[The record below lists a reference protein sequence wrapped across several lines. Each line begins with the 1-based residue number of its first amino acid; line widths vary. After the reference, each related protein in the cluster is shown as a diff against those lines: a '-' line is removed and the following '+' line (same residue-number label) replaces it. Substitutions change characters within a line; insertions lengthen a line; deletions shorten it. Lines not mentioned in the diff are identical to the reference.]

1 MKRPLFLPV
10 TLTLLASL
18 ATGMAH
24 SGEVKIGHVGPFSGL
39 LKDRTEEDNKLI
51 RAYFEDVNKKGGV
64 NGNKISIVQRD
75 DGYNAAKFAD
85 MAKEL
90 IEKEKPVA
98 FIGAAGCGGITEAT
112 KQKIFESAGVP
123 LIAPICG
130 SPSARQTP
138 FIFHIRASWPE
149 EMQKLVQQMQAL
161 GRQRIGVLYQ
171 NDPDGRLGLGLARS
185 YLKQSGMEV
194 VATGGFEK
202 NTVKVE
208 SAVKTIADQ
217 NPDTVMLLGPDDAVA
232 EFAKQYRKAGN
243 GAQFYTISVVGAED
257 LVKAAGID
265 AVRGTGISQV
275 MPFINSGT
283 IPLTKEFR
291 ALCKKANVAPNY
303 IAYEYFVGAKLV
315 HEGLKR
321 AGKDVDGTKLIAAI
335 ESITDF
341 NMGGYRLNF
350 GTGNRVGSKFIEIT
364 LIGPTG
370 ELIK

>member
-1 MKRPLFLPV
+1 MKCPPTLPIALCLMATLFIGG
-10 TLTLLASL
+10 AQ
-18 ATGMAH
+18 AA
-24 SGEVKIGHVGPFSGL
+24 EIKIGHVGPFSGL

-51 RAYFEDVNKKGGV
+51 RAYFDDVNKKGGV

-75 DGYNAAKFAD
+75 DGYNPAKFAE
-85 MAKEL
+85 MAKDI
-90 IEKEKPVA
+90 IEKDKPVA
-98 FIGAAGCGGITEAT
+98 FVGAAGCGGITEAT
-112 KQKIFESAGVP
+112 RQKIFESAGIP
-123 LIAPICG
+123 LVAPICG

-138 FIFHIRASWPE
+138 YIFHIRASWPE

-161 GRQRIGVLYQ
+161 GRQRIGVFYQ
-171 NDPDGRLGLGLARS
+171 NDPDGRLGLGLARG
-185 YLKQSGMEV
+185 YLKQAGMEV

-202 NTVKVE
+202 NTIRVE
-208 SAVKTIADQ
+208 GAVKTIADQ

-243 GAQFYTISVVGAED
+243 AAQFYTISVVGAED

-291 ALCKKANVAPNY
+291 ALCKKAGVAPNY

-315 HEGLKR
+315 HEELKR
-321 AGKDVDGTKLIAAI
+321 AGKDVDGAKLIAAL
-335 ESITDF
+335 ESISDY
-341 NMGGYRLNF
+341 NMGGYRLNY
-350 GTGNRVGSKFIEIT
+350 GSGNRVGSKFIEIT